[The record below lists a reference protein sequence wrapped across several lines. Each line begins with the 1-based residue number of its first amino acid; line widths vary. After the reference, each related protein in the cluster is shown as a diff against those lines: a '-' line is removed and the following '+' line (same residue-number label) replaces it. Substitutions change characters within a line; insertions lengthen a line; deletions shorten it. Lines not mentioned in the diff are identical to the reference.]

1 MFFLPKT
8 GKIIERE
15 LEKSVNIKVLF
26 FILNRQRGE
35 TDLKGEELE
44 MLSRHDKQINDE
56 IIPKLTDHEQKF
68 LAHEERMVALER
80 GQKEYKLE
88 MGKVTNSV
96 DAIKNSQDNL
106 KDTLINTST
115 RQEDRLDK
123 ILDLTFNIKEKQV
136 EAESVLEQS
145 KISADQ
151 NVESA
156 KISANEK
163 VTVAKFTA
171 RQQIILGLVGVGG
184 LSGFITGLSPYF
196 HAVKWPWE

>member
-1 MFFLPKT
+1 
-8 GKIIERE
+8 
-15 LEKSVNIKVLF
+15 
-26 FILNRQRGE
+26 
-35 TDLKGEELE
+35 LKGDELE

-56 IIPKLTDHEQKF
+56 IIPKLDDHDKRF
-68 LAHEERMVALER
+68 MAHEERMVALER

-171 RQQIILGLVGVGG
+171 RQQIVLGLVGVGG
-184 LSGFITGLSPYF
+184 FSGLVTGLSPYF
-196 HAVKWPWE
+196 QAVKWPWE

>member
-1 MFFLPKT
+1 
-8 GKIIERE
+8 
-15 LEKSVNIKVLF
+15 
-26 FILNRQRGE
+26 
-35 TDLKGEELE
+35 LKGEELE
-44 MLSRHDKQINDE
+44 MLSDHDKR
-56 IIPKLTDHEQKF
+56 F
-68 LAHEERMVALER
+68 MAHEERMVALER

-171 RQQIILGLVGVGG
+171 RQQIVLGLVGVGG
-184 LSGFITGLSPYF
+184 VSGLITGLAPIVTS
-196 HAVKWPWE
+196 VKWPWE